1 MASLLEK
8 MRINTWES
16 CGIIQFSGKP
26 DTILVVQNRS
36 QWYKTGVCSQC
47 SAKREKER
55 ERERESERERERER
69 EREKKKKRGEILRQG
84 SEMECTAVDNHKIQE
99 SSSSFTTFVSTPD
112 E

>member
-55 ERERESERERERER
+55 ERERARERERER
-69 EREKKKKRGEILRQG
+69 KKEGRDFATRVRDG
-84 SEMECTAVDNHKIQE
+84 VH
-99 SSSSFTTFVSTPD
+99 SSGQP
-112 E
+112 